1 MRRGGNMPAIQREW
15 QAVDFAIVSSNDGSG
30 PDGKAAATGCAN
42 KRKRRGTALRTSQ
55 PGNPFSI
62 TAK

>member
-15 QAVDFAIVSSNDGSG
+15 QAVDSAIVSSNDGSG

-42 KRKRRGTALRTSQ
+42 KRE
-55 PGNPFSI
+55 
-62 TAK
+62 